1 MQNKIETKGNFALTV
16 ISEEDYLYVPG
27 LAMLRARLRKSAM
40 SKALSLLVTSFDTES
55 ETFVLADEDGVP
67 NETDDLLREVLHIVR
82 VCTPESE
89 KAEEF
94 KAQVISSRGFLEE
107 STVVKGGTKS
117 LKARLSQPS
126 PSLDKAHQRKAL
138 ENQQWQMAGD
148 DAVTH
153 IIERV
158 ENDVLDIAEEPEYVG
173 TYIRRS
179 IDKILDDAT
188 AKIDKRFEDETDEWQ
203 NKAVMGLDYLA
214 SIKKA
219 YC

>member
-1 MQNKIETKGNFALTV
+1 
-16 ISEEDYLYVPG
+16 
-27 LAMLRARLRKSAM
+27 
-40 SKALSLLVTSFDTES
+40 
-55 ETFVLADEDGVP
+55 
-67 NETDDLLREVLHIVR
+67 
-82 VCTPESE
+82 
-89 KAEEF
+89 
-94 KAQVISSRGFLEE
+94 
-107 STVVKGGTKS
+107 
-117 LKARLSQPS
+117 
-126 PSLDKAHQRKAL
+126 
-138 ENQQWQMAGD
+138 MAGD